1 MKKDDYGFYG
11 KGLDG
16 YVHYRQGMQ
25 EAARNA
31 PNASGGRR
39 PVSAE
44 QKTTEPAPKSD
55 ESGQISKWILQHPLH
70 TACMISWFIALT
82 CVIIESLGEPSIQ
95 FMAATAVICVVALIF
110 LGIEVINFIIWFF
123 KTAEYQKTS
132 RQHGFRLVFSLL
144 LYLRETRISI
154 PPTGL
159 RHFSAG
165 FRSNTAPDCPCRYA
179 RSCSARP
186 RCRRSSG
193 LRYAA

>member
-1 MKKDDYGFYG
+1 MKNDDYGFYG

-82 CVIIESLGEPSIQ
+82 CMITESLGEPSIQ
-95 FMAATAVICVVALIF
+95 FMTATAVICVVALIF
-110 LGIEVINFIIWFF
+110 LGIEIINFIIWFF
-123 KTAEYQKTS
+123 K
-132 RQHGFRLVFSLL
+132 
-144 LYLRETRISI
+144 
-154 PPTGL
+154 
-159 RHFSAG
+159 
-165 FRSNTAPDCPCRYA
+165 NC
-179 RSCSARP
+179 
-186 RCRRSSG
+186 
-193 LRYAA
+193 

>member
-1 MKKDDYGFYG
+1 MKNDDYGFYG

-31 PNASGGRR
+31 PNASGGRW
-39 PVSAE
+39 PVSVE

-70 TACMISWFIALT
+70 TACMISLFIALT
-82 CVIIESLGEPSIQ
+82 CMITESLGEPSIQ

-123 KTAEYQKTS
+123 K
-132 RQHGFRLVFSLL
+132 
-144 LYLRETRISI
+144 
-154 PPTGL
+154 
-159 RHFSAG
+159 
-165 FRSNTAPDCPCRYA
+165 NC
-179 RSCSARP
+179 
-186 RCRRSSG
+186 
-193 LRYAA
+193 

>member
-1 MKKDDYGFYG
+1 MKNDDYGFYG

-16 YVHYRQGMQ
+16 YVHYQQGMQ

-70 TACMISWFIALT
+70 TACMIS
-82 CVIIESLGEPSIQ
+82 LGEPSIQ

-123 KTAEYQKTS
+123 K
-132 RQHGFRLVFSLL
+132 
-144 LYLRETRISI
+144 
-154 PPTGL
+154 
-159 RHFSAG
+159 
-165 FRSNTAPDCPCRYA
+165 NC
-179 RSCSARP
+179 
-186 RCRRSSG
+186 
-193 LRYAA
+193 